1 MTIDIKI
8 SIALDNAFKRDR
20 QSGKKLSDGLAQLL
34 VLLLTLL
41 SLNGQAQ
48 TADHYLLSERI
59 IERVANGR
67 TDGRGH
73 LRIYGPKGPA
83 QGHVVLVPSLG
94 RGVEDFTEIYGSSLT
109 SELARHDFCVVLLQ
123 PRGIGS
129 SARGQGSRNRRLS
142 VFAEDIRGALD
153 EIGVAQAH
161 IAGHAF
167 GNRVARAFATQFP
180 ERVQDVT
187 LLAAGGQ
194 RPLSP
199 EQAQV
204 LTGIFSSDTP
214 EQRRPLVA
222 RAFFADPEQ
231 ADIWLDGWHP
241 EAATLQIEA
250 ALQPDV
256 DFRRAGEKPLLILQP
271 AQDFIAPSGSAGKLL
286 KRELG
291 ELATYRQVSNSG
303 HALLPEQPVV
313 VAQQL
318 IAFISLRSA
327 PAGAGPVYCLPDAA
341 HSPLQ

>member
-1 MTIDIKI
+1 MTIDVKTG
-8 SIALDNAFKRDR
+8 IALENAFQRDR
-20 QSGKKLSDGLAQLL
+20 QSGKRLSSTLAQLL
-34 VLLLTLL
+34 ILPLMLL
-41 SLNGQAQ
+41 SLDGQAQ
-48 TADHYLLSERI
+48 TADHYLLSERMI
-59 IERVANGR
+59 KRVANGQD
-67 TDGRGH
+67 DGQGH

-94 RGVEDFTEIYGSSLT
+94 RGVEDFTEVYGSSLT
-109 SELARHDFCVVLLQ
+109 SKLARHDFCVVLLQ
-123 PRGIGS
+123 PRGIGKS
-129 SARGQGSRNRRLS
+129 TLGQGSRNRRLS

-194 RPLSP
+194 RPLSTK
-199 EQAQV
+199 QAQV

-241 EAATLQIEA
+241 EAAALQIEA

-256 DFRRAGEKPLLILQP
+256 DFRRAAEKPLLILQP
-271 AQDFIAPSGSAGKLL
+271 AQDFIAPAASAGELL
-286 KRELG
+286 NRELG
-291 ELATYRQVSNSG
+291 DQATYREVLDSG
-303 HALLPEQPVV
+303 HALLPEQPAV

-318 IAFISLRSA
+318 IAFISLRSV
-327 PAGAGPVYCLPDAA
+327 PAGPVYCLPDIAQ
-341 HSPLQ
+341 SPLQ